1 MTIYN
6 IYINKKGDKINMNKN
21 NGTKD
26 NIIWNIVAF
35 LSMMAIITFCSV
47 ELHDMN
53 VLNIKDGGEAFLYV
67 LGIITA
73 SIVLIWNLYRI
84 YLKFPKEIMKKNNQ
98 NTKKK

>member
-1 MTIYN
+1 
-6 IYINKKGDKINMNKN
+6 MNKN

-35 LSMMAIITFCSV
+35 LSMVAVITLCSV
-47 ELHDMN
+47 QLHDMN
-53 VLNIKDGGEAFLYV
+53 VLNIEDGGEAFFYV

-84 YLKFPKEIMKKNNQ
+84 YLKFPKKMMKKSNH
-98 NTKKK
+98 KEEK